1 MNQVSNSNLDQ
12 YTLSLIGFS
21 IEHNHQFMFNRQAFA
36 IKKIGKSNL
45 WKDLLYLV
53 MNDEL

>member
-1 MNQVSNSNLDQ
+1 MNQMSNSNLDQ

-36 IKKIGKSNL
+36 IKKIGTSNI
-45 WKDLLYLV
+45 WKELPR
-53 MNDEL
+53 DER